1 MSSIEVSGG
10 VAGLAVTLEELQDA
24 AARLRTLADDL
35 LEVTLAIGRLS
46 ADPALAAAGALAPA
60 ELLEVERAL
69 ASVAGPGGAAGS
81 SARLLATG
89 TVTDLAV
96 RAYLRGEDAAERLAD
111 DAATTVGVWAG
122 TAVGTAIGGIGLPAV
137 GVGVLAVPLAGTALA
152 TPVGAE
158 IGDDVQAGVAG
169 LGRSV
174 GGEIDEMLFDQPW
187 LVPAAADGLD
197 GFVTGLGNG
206 LPPLGAWL
214 GWRSARA
221 GAVYPPRTR
230 DEALRVIVAA
240 ASGTALDES
249 DKRVRVRAHGAPRH
263 VPAPRS
269 LAGLVA
275 RDGPTSGRDRL
286 RVTGIPGPEG
296 RWRWIV
302 DVPGTQS
309 FDPRAGENPWDLT
322 SDVLLSARGTSLT
335 SRGVARA
342 LDDARARTGARRSG
356 PVMLTGHSQGGLTA
370 AALAANPRFREDHDV
385 THVVTS
391 GAPIGHVPVPEGV
404 SVLSLEHE
412 EDLVAGLDGAPN
424 PDREDWVTVRRSL
437 AEDLPADAGAT
448 DAHALGE
455 YTETAGLV
463 DESDHPSVR
472 AWREGAAP
480 FLGDPDRLLAP
491 DAPEVVV
498 IDYDIERVP
507 E

>member
-1 MSSIEVSGG
+1 MSSIEVVGG
-10 VAGLAVTLEELQDA
+10 TAGLAVTLEELEYA

-35 LEVTLAIGRLS
+35 LEVALSVGRLS
-46 ADPALAAAGALAPA
+46 ADPALAAAGVLAPA
-60 ELLEVERAL
+60 ELLEAERAL
-69 ASVAGPGGAAGS
+69 ASVVGPGGAAGAA
-81 SARLLATG
+81 ARLLATG

-96 RAYLRGEDAAERLAD
+96 GAYRRGEDLAERLAD
-111 DAATTVGVWAG
+111 EAA
-122 TAVGTAIGGIGLPAV
+122 TAVGAWAGAAVGSVLGGIGVPAV
-137 GVGVLAVPLAGTALA
+137 GLGVLAVPLVGTALA
-152 TPVGAE
+152 TPVGAA
-158 IGDDVQAGVAG
+158 IGEDVQDAVAGVGHSAG
-169 LGRSV
+169 
-174 GGEIDEMLFDQPW
+174 GGLDEVLFDQPW

-197 GFVTGLGNG
+197 GFVTGLGSG

-221 GAVYPPRTR
+221 GVAYPPRTR
-230 DEALRVIVAA
+230 EEALGVIVAA
-240 ASGTALDES
+240 ASGAVLDES
-249 DKRVRVRAHGAPRH
+249 DSRVRVRPHGEPRQ

-269 LAGLVA
+269 LASLVA

-286 RVTGIPGPEG
+286 RVTGIPGPDG

-302 DVPGTQS
+302 DLPGTQS

-391 GAPIGHVPVPEGV
+391 GAPIGDVPVPEGV

-412 EDLVAGLDGAPN
+412 EDLVAGLDGVPN
-424 PDREDWVTVRRSL
+424 SDREDWVTIRRSL

-448 DAHALGE
+448 DAHALGK